1 MKSSKGSNHQRGRG
15 SEHAA
20 GDRSNSESSS
30 GDEEWE
36 VENGVASG
44 HMRRSGEL
52 NGESVREGMERWRGV
67 QVGRTV
73 AFGVG
78 WVVSVVGLWGDRFVV
93 GA

>member
-1 MKSSKGSNHQRGRG
+1 
-15 SEHAA
+15 
-20 GDRSNSESSS
+20 
-30 GDEEWE
+30 
-36 VENGVASG
+36 
-44 HMRRSGEL
+44 MRRSGEL